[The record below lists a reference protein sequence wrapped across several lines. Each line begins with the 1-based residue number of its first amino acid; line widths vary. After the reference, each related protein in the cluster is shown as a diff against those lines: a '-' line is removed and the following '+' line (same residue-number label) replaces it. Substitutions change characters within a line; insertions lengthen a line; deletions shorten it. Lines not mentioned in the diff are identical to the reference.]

1 MIMKKTE
8 EQRLKYNA
16 YMKEWLR
23 KKRGTKEGATP
34 GRPQNTPDELW
45 KKVNKRGENECWEW
59 MGYVSESGY
68 GRTQINDKPYYAHR
82 VIFNLVYPGVIELN
96 SPRNK
101 KGIGFLMHSCDNRLC
116 CNPAHLKVATLHE
129 NNKDCLAKGRRVL
142 PKGEDHPR
150 SVFTN
155 EEIKQIL
162 EMRQLGKTAKHIAQA
177 MNKKHSTVK
186 SLLYRNRSV

>member
-1 MIMKKTE
+1 MTRNHQKEYLAKKA
-8 EQRLKYNA
+8 RIAAGIVNA
-16 YMKEWLR
+16 K
-23 KKRGTKEGATP
+23 A
-34 GRPQNTPDELW
+34 GRPQNTAEILW
-45 KKVNKRGENECWEW
+45 SKVNKKEVDECWEW
-59 MGYVSESGY
+59 TGYISESGY
-68 GRTQINDKPYYAHR
+68 GRTQINDKSYYAHR
-82 VIFNLVYPGVIELN
+82 VIFDLVNPDVIELN

-101 KGIGFLMHSCDNRLC
+101 KGTGFLMHSCDNRLC

-142 PKGEDHPR
+142 PKGEDHHR

-162 EMRQLGKTAKHIAQA
+162 EMRQFGKTAKHIAQT

>member
-1 MIMKKTE
+1 MKKTE

-82 VIFNLVYPGVIELN
+82 VIFNLVNPGVIELN

-101 KGIGFLMHSCDNRLC
+101 KGVGFLMHFCDNRLC
-116 CNPAHLKVATLHE
+116 CNPTHLKVATLQE
-129 NNKDCLAKGRRVL
+129 NNKDCLGKGRRVL
-142 PKGEDHPR
+142 PKGEDHHR